1 MNTKTKFMLIG
12 SLVIIGLYLL
22 FEHRIHLL
30 GNSQYLLLGLFIL
43 LHLFMHVG
51 HGGHKEQKNAG
62 HHER

>member
-51 HGGHKEQKNAG
+51 HGGHEQKKGG